1 MKNYTGIMRFLYSKE
16 NNKERCRKL
25 FRRNLKMATMIW
37 IMLITVSLSGC
48 KKAPIN
54 SDVEGLWVL
63 KEFTVTESGEKT
75 VCKRLYYSITRMV
88 TEVAEK
94 QGPNGY
100 GAYIGRTEYRDN
112 ETKLVI
118 KDFKVRQS
126 TGDSGKDAPVDKLRH
141 FGINNQKET
150 VFEIVDC
157 NGKDMTLKSDYA
169 ELKLEK
175 F

>member
-1 MKNYTGIMRFLYSKE
+1 MINYTGIMRFLY
-16 NNKERCRKL
+16 NKERCRKH
-25 FRRNLKMATMIW
+25 FRRNMQMASMIW
-37 IMLITVSLSGC
+37 IMLITVSLSISGC

-54 SDVEGLWVL
+54 SDVEGLWEL
-63 KEFTVTESGEKT
+63 KEFTVTENGEKT

-118 KDFKVRQS
+118 KDFKVRGS
-126 TGDSGKDAPVDKLRH
+126 TGDSGKDAPVEMLRH

-169 ELKLEK
+169 ELKLKK